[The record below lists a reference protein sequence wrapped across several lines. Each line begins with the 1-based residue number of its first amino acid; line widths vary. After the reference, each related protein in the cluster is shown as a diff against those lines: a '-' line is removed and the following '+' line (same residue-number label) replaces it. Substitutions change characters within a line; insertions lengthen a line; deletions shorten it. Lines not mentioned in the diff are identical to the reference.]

1 MRNWFQAALVFA
13 LGGFPGLA
21 LSQGQIHGFDP
32 EESQQGQPVSV
43 LVELYFCNESAYR
56 DADGQPLH
64 DFVIEDNVINLDVK
78 MGIQGPIVTC
88 PPSPPPE
95 LVLMPD
101 IPTGNYIFR
110 FNQVEFEV
118 DFPATDA
125 DRELRDEVEFIQGE
139 PIAVSVDFLDS
150 WANLLLIMMILGLT
164 SPVLWVKR
172 A

>member
-1 MRNWFQAALVFA
+1 MRNWFQAALIVA
-13 LGGFPGLA
+13 LGGFPTLA
-21 LSQGQIHGFDP
+21 LSQGQIHGFEPGDP
-32 EESQQGQPVSV
+32 RQGQPVSV

-78 MGIQGPIVTC
+78 MGIQGPIVIC

-101 IPTGNYIFR
+101 IPAGDYIFR
-110 FNQVEFEV
+110 FNKVEFDV

-125 DRELRDEVEFIQGE
+125 DRELRDEVEFIQGG
-139 PIAVSVDFLDS
+139 PIAVSVDLLDS
-150 WANLLLIMMILGLT
+150 WANFLLIMMILGLA
-164 SPVLWVKR
+164 SSVLWVKR